1 VVRLALPERGSL
13 APSWSPVTGI
23 SRAPGVLTF
32 LLAVAP
38 LLLALV
44 GISLLKR
51 FMRVG
56 PRRPEHGHG
65 DPAAERLSEL
75 LEALGLRTET
85 LLGDLDGPLAIICHD
100 PRPIVGGRLI
110 VHALPAFGT
119 AAAAS
124 LDVLMLADSVW
135 RARGL
140 KGVLVANDFTAQ
152 ARAAVRTATQVVELV
167 GWRELDRL
175 HAAVLPPPMR
185 DSS

>member
-1 VVRLALPERGSL
+1 M
-13 APSWSPVTGI
+13 
-23 SRAPGVLTF
+23 LTF

-38 LLLALV
+38 LLVALL
-44 GISLLKR
+44 GISLLKH

-56 PRRPEHGHG
+56 RRRPKRDGHH

-75 LEALGLRTET
+75 LASLGLHTET
-85 LLGDLDGPLAIICHD
+85 LLGDRDGPMAIICHD
-100 PRPIVGGRLI
+100 PRPIVGGRTI
-110 VHALPAFGT
+110 VHALPSDGT
-119 AAAAS
+119 DPAAS

-135 RARGL
+135 RARGV

-167 GWRELDRL
+167 GWGELDRL
-175 HAAVLPPPMR
+175 HAAVQQVPAR